1 MGVRVP
7 YLRYP
12 DGPCLCEYFSVMHNH
27 AYEVTNEGIFHNV
40 NSPSMGS
47 VPLAELV
54 NLGFQWVVGRE
65 GIRITAL
72 SIRK

>member
-1 MGVRVP
+1 
-7 YLRYP
+7 
-12 DGPCLCEYFSVMHNH
+12 MHNH

-40 NSPSMGS
+40 NSTSMGS